1 MNKFLTSVSSIG
13 AVVLLVTAGCVAERS
28 PEEISYNA
36 TVSRLDQGGDYLFYL
51 HLDGIAEEVDDAV
64 DTVAEAVEPESESTV
79 EMIHYGLDLLG
90 IDQLRGLGLSSR
102 RIAAEEPFY
111 RIRCFEYTG
120 ENPEGVLFDLAGR
133 ENRPFTMHRWIPK
146 GTRLAAGGFLNLG
159 AAYRALA
166 AGLKAAP
173 FEEMKEVPEI
183 LDEGAKAT
191 FGQSAETLLDSVSGE
206 YFLLAATVGENDAE
220 QNCALMLVIP
230 DQGGVLGSRL
240 LKEYAPMLTRVEGR
254 ENTFALPVVFPLPG
268 LVPQVTFGSDRITLV
283 SNPAILAAVEKAAAG
298 NGAAADPELAAYFAD
313 MPEAGLNYLY
323 VNIDKELIDS
333 VLALGECAGN
343 NPGLQP
349 SLEMLGAILGALDE
363 PVCYMV
369 ETCEKDGY
377 ASVARA
383 NVSMSDFQL
392 KFPIRFYGA
401 MIATMF
407 RQVTAL
413 DGVGDSDD
421 SLCTT
426 NLQQLL
432 LVSLFYASDHDE
444 RFPAASGA
452 AGLKELDEYLGE
464 APTILICPEDKRV
477 AAKSF
482 DAVTEENVSYVYF
495 GNIKTDEIE
504 NPSRF
509 PVIFDKPG
517 VHADGELH
525 VGFADGHVQTYQ
537 LGEYVSPEQV
547 ILMLNE
553 EVAYPKP
560 VFDDLMNRAKA
571 AVAK

>member
-90 IDQLRGLGLSSR
+90 IDQLRGFGLSSR

-349 SLEMLGAILGALDE
+349 SLEMLGAILGALLCSAGLTPFMLGFFTTRIGNRAILSGMYAALVFSVYNILNYFKLLPEPLQWNIHIYMAGPVCNGVMLAVALAYSLFRPE
-363 PVCYMV
+363 PVT
-369 ETCEKDGY
+369 E
-377 ASVARA
+377 
-383 NVSMSDFQL
+383 QL
-392 KFPIRFYGA
+392 RGL
-401 MIATMF
+401 T
-407 RQVTAL
+407 VWTL
-413 DGVGDSDD
+413 DS
-421 SLCTT
+421 
-426 NLQQLL
+426 
-432 LVSLFYASDHDE
+432 
-444 RFPAASGA
+444 
-452 AGLKELDEYLGE
+452 
-464 APTILICPEDKRV
+464 
-477 AAKSF
+477 
-482 DAVTEENVSYVYF
+482 
-495 GNIKTDEIE
+495 
-504 NPSRF
+504 
-509 PVIFDKPG
+509 PG
-517 VHADGELH
+517 KAD
-525 VGFADGHVQTYQ
+525 
-537 LGEYVSPEQV
+537 
-547 ILMLNE
+547 
-553 EVAYPKP
+553 
-560 VFDDLMNRAKA
+560 
-571 AVAK
+571 